1 MDIPEY
7 YKTIVMVTKENY
19 FNLPYTD
26 LKMQKKKKKYN
37 PVTNVPRILNMTVV
51 KEKKMDAW
59 SADKGSTKLY
69 ICGDKEGL
77 KQYLHKQIIQ

>member
-26 LKMQKKKKKYN
+26 LKMQKKKKYI
-37 PVTNVPRILNMTVV
+37 ILSLMYQ
-51 KEKKMDAW
+51 
-59 SADKGSTKLY
+59 GFL
-69 ICGDKEGL
+69 I
-77 KQYLHKQIIQ
+77 